1 MNAPLRGPTRNTD
14 MRTCAFVL
22 VLCLAL
28 VGCGAKG
35 ASRGGSSNMGS
46 KEVDLRLN
54 LVESHI
60 NNNQYQLALQELLKV
75 EAAAKHLSRFHFDSG
90 MIYLGLQELEES
102 REGFLRAVEIDDDF
116 GEAWNNLGKIEE
128 ALGRDKDAEA
138 AYRKAFSILTYVT
151 PEFSAY
157 NLGVLLLRQGRAKEA
172 EEFGRKALAR
182 NWLYIPAYKLLSDSF
197 VAQNRLEDAEAVLRS
212 GLEAD
217 MNSTP
222 TILALAEHKMRM
234 GKTAEAA
241 VLFDRIVKQYP
252 NSTEAKVARDYL
264 DFLQ

>member
-1 MNAPLRGPTRNTD
+1 
-14 MRTCAFVL
+14 MRTWVL

-28 VGCGAKG
+28 AGCGAKG
-35 ASRGGSSNMGS
+35 ASRGTSSNMNPR
-46 KEVDLRLN
+46 EVDLRLN

-75 EAAAKHLSRFHFDSG
+75 EDAAGHMSRFHFDSG
-90 MIYLGLQELEES
+90 MIYLGLQEYEQS
-102 REGFLRAVEIDDDF
+102 REGFARAVEIDEDF

-128 ALGRDKDAEA
+128 ALGRDREAEA

-157 NLGVLLLRQGRAKEA
+157 NLGVLLLRQGRVKEA

-182 NWLYIPAYKLLSDSF
+182 NWLYIPAYRLLADAF
-197 VAQNRLEDAEAVLRS
+197 VAQNRLDDAEAVLKS

-217 MNSTP
+217 MNSTS
-222 TILALAEHKMRM
+222 TILALAEHQMRM
-234 GKTAEAA
+234 GKTSDAAE
-241 VLFDRIVKQYP
+241 LFERIVKQYP
-252 NSTEAKVARDYL
+252 DSNEAKVAKDYL